1 MMNGRVSWLS
11 RRRRPSLKTV
21 TKAGREEL
29 LSWPRDGSRFHHS
42 VRLGRS
48 PVPRAGTAALSSE
61 TKRAFSKGLSLRPAG
76 CERKGTRLSEGAE
89 RRQVSSLEHPGHTA
103 RVKDG
108 GGVNRTVRKRWR
120 NTGRKTDR
128 DREI

>member
-11 RRRRPSLKTV
+11 RRRRPSLKPV

-29 LSWPRDGSRFHHS
+29 LSRPRIGSRFHHS
-42 VRLGRS
+42 VPLGRS
-48 PVPRAGTAALSSE
+48 PAPRAATAASSSE
-61 TKRAFSKGLSLRPAG
+61 TKWAFSKGLSLRPVG
-76 CERKGTRLSEGAE
+76 CGRKGTGLSEGAQ
-89 RRQVSSLEHPGHTA
+89 RRQVSSPEHPGRIA

-108 GGVNRTVRKRWR
+108 SRVNRTVRERWR
-120 NTGRKTDR
+120 NTGRKTHR